1 MQHSIQIWLYG
12 CGVHTQHRRSSRSTH
27 LGFLLFLL
35 IVNKQSEKSL
45 KIDDVFSEL
54 ESIIELMNSPNTS
67 CWSWSCEF
75 EGDAIIPGPP
85 LCHCLD
91 RGHDCGQ

>member
-1 MQHSIQIWLYG
+1 MQHTIQIWLYG

-45 KIDDVFSEL
+45 QIDDVLSEL
-54 ESIIELMNSPNTS
+54 ESIIELVNSTSTS
-67 CWSWSCEF
+67 CWSWSCKF
-75 EGDAIIPGPP
+75 EGHAIIPGPP
-85 LCHCLD
+85 LRLGLD
-91 RGHDCGQ
+91 RGQ